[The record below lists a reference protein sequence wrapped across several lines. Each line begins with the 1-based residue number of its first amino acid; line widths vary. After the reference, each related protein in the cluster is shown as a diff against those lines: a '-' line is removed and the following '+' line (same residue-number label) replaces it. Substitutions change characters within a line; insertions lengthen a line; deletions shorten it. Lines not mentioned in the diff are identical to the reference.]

1 MAAISLRSGKCKIT
15 LSERFFTYNG
25 KEHRPEVVVTYDG
38 VLLVE
43 NSEGYF
49 FQYDTEY
56 LKRTDAVALSPTM
69 PLQEETFEKE
79 FMFPVFDGLIPEGW
93 LLDIVDKNWKINPRD
108 RMKLLLTCCKD
119 CIGNIT
125 VREYEE

>member
-1 MAAISLRSGKCKIT
+1 MNKAKIYINDV
-15 LSERFFTYNG
+15 FC
-25 KEHRPEVVVTYDG
+25 G
-38 VLLVE
+38 VLVE
-43 NSEGYF
+43 NSDGYF

-56 LKRTDAVALSPTM
+56 LKRADAVALSPTM